1 MERKIY
7 TQLKKWKEQSRG
19 RSALL
24 IQGARRVGKS
34 YIAEQF
40 AKAEYKSYILI
51 DFNKVNQQ
59 VKDLFLYD
67 IDDLDL
73 FFLKL
78 STFFNVKL
86 QERETLIIFDEVQLF
101 PRARSVIKY
110 LVEDRR
116 YDYIETGSLVSIRKN
131 TEGILMLARVRLI

>member
-7 TQLKKWKEQSRG
+7 AQLKKWKDQNRG

-34 YIAEQF
+34 YIAELL
-40 AKAEYKSYILI
+40 AKAEYKFYILI

-73 FFLKL
+73 FFLKKRVL
-78 STFFNVKL
+78 RSPKGPKGFGGT
-86 QERETLIIFDEVQLF
+86 TLINLSFLRLSPVTLT
-101 PRARSVIKY
+101 RVIRCTFMQR
-110 LVEDRR
+110 LQGRFTSSPSR
-116 YDYIETGSLVSIRKN
+116 NLPAAISSL
-131 TEGILMLARVRLI
+131 